1 MSQTIHIAKW
11 APDVADLARELAD
24 HGLPAD
30 AVDVYVGRNRVV
42 KTERKGRLINIK
54 AFKIPHIVNRLVY
67 GNLRGSKARRSF
79 EHALRLRNLGFN
91 TPEPLGYVE
100 LRHGPLFGRSYYL
113 SQHIEGFREMRS
125 FGAEERLGELAEQL
139 GALIARLHDAG
150 IWVKDFSRGNLL
162 RRRDDKGRYTFFLVD
177 INRMEFGVDDRKK
190 LMQNFKDITSDHQFL
205 RRLAKAYAR
214 HARLDE
220 QATVDE
226 VMAIRVAFEQSWAKR
241 QRFKRL
247 LGRKK

>member
-1 MSQTIHIAKW
+1 MSTTIHIAKW
-11 APDVADLARELAD
+11 APDVESLARELAES
-24 HGLPAD
+24 GLPQDSA
-30 AVDVYVGRNRVV
+30 DVYRGRNRVV
-42 KTERKGRLINIK
+42 KTERNGRLINIK
-54 AFKIPHIVNRLVY
+54 AFKIPHIINRLVY

-79 EHALRLRNLGFN
+79 EHALKLRNLGFD

-100 LRHGPLFGRSYYL
+100 LRNGWLFGRSYYL

-125 FGAEERLGELAEQL
+125 FGAEERLGELADQL

-162 RRRDDKGRYTFFLVD
+162 RRCDAKGRYEFFLVD

-190 LMQNFKDITSDHQFL
+190 LMQNFKDITSDSDFL

-214 HARLDE
+214 HTRQDE
-220 QATVDE
+220 KAVVAE
-226 VMAIRVAFEQSWAKR
+226 VMQIRADFLKKWDR
-241 QRFKRL
+241 RKRL
-247 LGRKK
+247 KRLTGRAE